1 MRPAVA
7 IRYTGPEAE
16 RLGAARSPT
25 GRREGRCGRYHPEP
39 IRSMRSL
46 QFTFEMLTASR
57 LKEGGCTLEDLSVIA
72 RIVGRK
78 GRKEY
83 LDGAMDDLRGWFLKI
98 GATPTKITA

>member
-1 MRPAVA
+1 
-7 IRYTGPEAE
+7 
-16 RLGAARSPT
+16 
-25 GRREGRCGRYHPEP
+25 
-39 IRSMRSL
+39 
-46 QFTFEMLTASR
+46 MLTASR